1 MNALS
6 ELARCAPRDPRPAL
20 YRLAAQLA
28 ASAAAPELAGVED
41 LPAGVAQAVEEARQ
55 YRGEAPAAPRAPSI
69 AAPSLAFEQ
78 ARQALRR
85 RDVPA
90 LHQALTQLAQ
100 MASLFEPTQWLSAAL
115 WDGPANDRTR
125 SANALRELQSRDPH
139 GPATRALARTLL
151 EIGHETDLCAL
162 LERSTGSSFSPLE
175 RVCLHLIAAPDAPIR
190 SDWLEQAT
198 ASSQPATM
206 DAFAAVLGI
215 DAKMERPQA
224 PGANPLWRLAVGR
237 SLARQPWGALEL
249 MNTGN
254 RAPLSLLLGLQ
265 QALEL
270 GQHDQLIQGL
280 LDWAQQA
287 GYESLPIAAALLSEL
302 YGKPHQTRQLWLD
315 VLTRDPA
322 SELAYRA
329 ANEHGAELQPLDL
342 EALARNHQ
350 NADRSALLLLEAAH
364 QLRATAARE
373 CARLLSSAAERSP
386 KLPFAYHWASELAQ
400 QQRDPSSS
408 LDWLE
413 RRRSALPEPSSW
425 ATTAL
430 QTAFQLLAEDRSQAA
445 QLIAEVAAAF
455 PRDLSL
461 QQLGESLVG
470 GAWGDWRTS
479 FAKHLERPS
488 EQAHW
493 LLALAIQHQRSDL
506 AQATQLSAEANRT
519 SNAPLGQWLHRH
531 WSDQLATREWCEAVA
546 DDALRCADEAAK
558 LELAERAAEM
568 ADHQADIARAKAAW
582 EAVLRCNPSSLAAQR
597 GLEHGQITAHALS
610 EMRATQVGLSELLND
625 HDAAPHAQLQLLF
638 AGHTEAA
645 PQVLDRMLSA
655 DLAPLS
661 ALRTALSQAWLAK
674 DAPRELELILHLL
687 DRSGSEEDH
696 AALALRGAQL
706 AVQLDDLALGETL
719 LDRALSIAPNHAVT
733 LAAQAELYLCLD
745 QWPRVAQALSAFAAA
760 SHVTS
765 HRAEALHQA
774 ALIWLDRLG
783 DGERGE
789 AALEAAAHL
798 APNDDDLAE
807 RLQRHYLETEQR
819 VKLLEQIGQRLDHTS
834 DADLKQRLVALRDR
848 TLQEV
853 GATPRPRPVAQQV
866 DASPEHHD
874 ALDAYARRSFASG
887 EIKAAE
893 GAWLQLARIVPDPA
907 KQADYYRSLA
917 ELYCKGD
924 FNLARA
930 AVCYA
935 EVRKRLPNDLPTAEK
950 LIGLYERLQRTPEA
964 IELQN
969 DLLRGARD
977 DSERRRWTLRLAA
990 LHEARDPKQ
999 AELLLQQ
1006 ARKSWPY
1013 QADVLLAL
1021 AQLHQKNGQTAA
1033 LQGLLERASKEAKNE
1048 LLGGSFELKPFD
1060 ILRTCAEVAHDVDA
1074 AHVIRGTQ
1082 VALGNVQD
1090 IVLGKDRLVTGMGA
1104 KASSPRVDKL
1114 LLPEALSPALRLLL
1128 EDAGHALDR
1137 ATQQDLTTLGTLPL
1151 AQRDE
1156 SLAGYC
1162 QDIARSL
1169 GLRNTEFQV
1178 SPQLGTEI
1186 VAWSSSTPCLV
1197 LGQALVVS
1205 GDRPLL
1211 TYLLYRALKVVA
1223 LRATALLRG
1232 TPADAQLRL
1241 CALLCA
1247 LIPDWQP
1254 PGLDRSLVG
1263 SLSDRICSELP
1274 SETRE
1279 RLEPL
1284 AQEIVSVFGAR
1295 TAQISVLI
1303 ERWAQR
1309 SALLACGDMSVA
1321 LRAVAALTSKE
1332 TPLPDD
1338 PTARLRWVAKNPLA
1352 RDLILFSVSDEYF
1365 AARRE

>member
-1 MNALS
+1 
-6 ELARCAPRDPRPAL
+6 
-20 YRLAAQLA
+20 
-28 ASAAAPELAGVED
+28 
-41 LPAGVAQAVEEARQ
+41 
-55 YRGEAPAAPRAPSI
+55 
-69 AAPSLAFEQ
+69 
-78 ARQALRR
+78 
-85 RDVPA
+85 
-90 LHQALTQLAQ
+90 
-100 MASLFEPTQWLSAAL
+100 
-115 WDGPANDRTR
+115 
-125 SANALRELQSRDPH
+125 
-139 GPATRALARTLL
+139 
-151 EIGHETDLCAL
+151 
-162 LERSTGSSFSPLE
+162 
-175 RVCLHLIAAPDAPIR
+175 
-190 SDWLEQAT
+190 
-198 ASSQPATM
+198 
-206 DAFAAVLGI
+206 
-215 DAKMERPQA
+215 
-224 PGANPLWRLAVGR
+224 
-237 SLARQPWGALEL
+237 
-249 MNTGN
+249 
-254 RAPLSLLLGLQ
+254 
-265 QALEL
+265 
-270 GQHDQLIQGL
+270 
-280 LDWAQQA
+280 
-287 GYESLPIAAALLSEL
+287 
-302 YGKPHQTRQLWLD
+302 
-315 VLTRDPA
+315 
-322 SELAYRA
+322 
-329 ANEHGAELQPLDL
+329 
-342 EALARNHQ
+342 
-350 NADRSALLLLEAAH
+350 
-364 QLRATAARE
+364 
-373 CARLLSSAAERSP
+373 
-386 KLPFAYHWASELAQ
+386 
-400 QQRDPSSS
+400 
-408 LDWLE
+408 
-413 RRRSALPEPSSW
+413 
-425 ATTAL
+425 
-430 QTAFQLLAEDRSQAA
+430 
-445 QLIAEVAAAF
+445 
-455 PRDLSL
+455 
-461 QQLGESLVG
+461 
-470 GAWGDWRTS
+470 
-479 FAKHLERPS
+479 
-488 EQAHW
+488 
-493 LLALAIQHQRSDL
+493 
-506 AQATQLSAEANRT
+506 
-519 SNAPLGQWLHRH
+519 
-531 WSDQLATREWCEAVA
+531 
-546 DDALRCADEAAK
+546 
-558 LELAERAAEM
+558 
-568 ADHQADIARAKAAW
+568 
-582 EAVLRCNPSSLAAQR
+582 
-597 GLEHGQITAHALS
+597 
-610 EMRATQVGLSELLND
+610 MRATQVGLSELLND
-625 HDAAPHAQLQLLF
+625 HDAAPHAQLQLLL
-638 AGHTEAA
+638 AGHREAA

-655 DLAPLS
+655 DRAPLS

-706 AVQLDDLALGETL
+706 AVQLEDLALGETL

-819 VKLLEQIGQRLDHTS
+819 VKLLEQIERRLDHTS

-853 GATPRPRPVAQQV
+853 GATPRPRPVAQKV

-893 GAWLQLARIVPDPA
+893 GAWLQLARIVPDPN

-930 AVCYA
+930 AVCYS

-950 LIGLYERLQRTPEA
+950 LIGLYERLQRTAEA

-969 DLLRGARD
+969 DLLRAARD

-1013 QADVLLAL
+1013 QADVLQAL
-1021 AQLHQKNGQTAA
+1021 AQLHRKNGQTAA
-1033 LQGLLERASKEAKNE
+1033 LQGLLERATKEAKNE

-1104 KASSPRVDKL
+1104 KASGPRVDKL
-1114 LLPEALSPALRLLL
+1114 LLPEALSPALLLLL

-1137 ATQQDLTTLGTLPL
+1137 ATQQDLTALGTLPL

-1162 QDIARSL
+1162 QDVARSL
-1169 GLRNTEFQV
+1169 GLRNVDFQV

-1211 TYLLYRALKVVA
+1211 THFLYRALKVVA

-1274 SETRE
+1274 AEARE

-1295 TAQISVLI
+1295 TAQVSVLI